1 MLKAV
6 LQETLPGF
14 KYDLQQLAAN
24 SGLTVA
30 QISRF
35 IDPSSP
41 DEPTT
46 SQFSAIIRAL
56 PVSIV
61 SVVSEALKDEIGY
74 VDAQLELMESNCDDS
89 QVPMFSGMRR
99 ILQRMVAG

>member
-14 KYDLQQLAAN
+14 NYDLKQLAAN
-24 SGLTVA
+24 SGLGVA
-30 QISRF
+30 DITRF
-35 IDPSSP
+35 IDPNSP
-41 DEPTT
+41 DEPTPA
-46 SQFSAIIRAL
+46 QFSAIIKAL

-61 SVVSEALKDEIGY
+61 SVVSEALKDELGY
-74 VDAQLELMESNCDDS
+74 VDAQLEMMESSCEDS

-99 ILQRMVAG
+99 ILRRLVTG